1 MFDNFLP
8 PSSFISTF
16 VYNFTRDP
24 RIFLNLQSTSVFD
37 MLMPI
42 FGQFDVIDNSRSITI
57 KIQGFWFFE
66 SIDKIFCSDSE
77 ILKICKQQLTFLNN
91 VVRFLKPQHLIEDR
105 FYQTIKYPRSYLVFT
120 KKKIHFEFYP
130 NHFFSRLSVSLFAV
144 VKIAV
149 FSHRSFW
156 ENVKN

>member
-77 ILKICKQQLTFLNN
+77 ILKICKQLLTFLNN
-91 VVRFLKPQHLIEDR
+91 VVRFFKKPQHLIEDR

-120 KKKIHFEFYP
+120 KKDSISNSTP
-130 NHFFSRLSVSLFAV
+130 IIFFSSVC
-144 VKIAV
+144 
-149 FSHRSFW
+149 FSVCGSQNSSFQS
-156 ENVKN
+156 